1 MVVRGGERCPSIFT
15 AFLQPPRELRS
26 SLYSSSWQNP
36 CGFGESVFGPSPDVP
51 RGMTSHTTCFCMVA
65 SARPD
70 PPPIVSCWIAVL
82 LTTLVSTGSKSPDD
96 KQVSLR
102 TINKHGRGDH
112 RECHLGQDFDYVAMA
127 CNWPRPQPPAR
138 NAPSILAPSTS
149 TRMVRRGQ
157 GDVPTRIS
165 ATRISVT
172 RISVTRIAVNLNN
185 SRLWL

>member
-1 MVVRGGERCPSIFT
+1 MLS
-15 AFLQPPRELRS
+15 
-26 SLYSSSWQNP
+26 
-36 CGFGESVFGPSPDVP
+36 
-51 RGMTSHTTCFCMVA
+51 MVA

-127 CNWPRPQPPAR
+127 CDWPRPQPPAR
-138 NAPSILAPSTS
+138 NAPSIPAPSTCA
-149 TRMVRRGQ
+149 T
-157 GDVPTRIS
+157 

-172 RISVTRIAVNLNN
+172 RISVIRIAVHVFPFFSSPPPLLLLSSPLISSPLPLSHSLRPSSSFGHNN
-185 SRLWL
+185 STQTLPRITYDIGLFERP